1 MVTLAAA
8 LAALVAGSIVSPFAA
23 APPADWLAKVDA
35 ADALWSADDGALPFR
50 SLAGL
55 GNGMLGGLASG
66 SRIYMA
72 GVFSGAL
79 RASVATDL
87 LSTRLSGSA
96 TAPLTPLGALLDLRQ
111 ATYSRRYTGAMPSGG
126 TAGGYT
132 VEQKFYFHRAV
143 PSLLVMEVGVTI
155 PCGCPQRGN
164 LTLLVSHDRPNST
177 DVQDPDPET
186 VAFTHRSLVNGAN
199 VSIGSTIHPE
209 GGALPG
215 KAPVLQVV
223 MIATEVHTP
232 LVHFIFRNYK

>member
-8 LAALVAGSIVSPFAA
+8 LAALVAGSTVSPFAA
-23 APPADWLAKVDA
+23 APPADWRAKVDA

-96 TAPLTPLGALLDLRQ
+96 TAPLTPLGALLDVQRFHSRKHGDAWLAMSRVTRLRSPRWIRISP
-111 ATYSRRYTGAMPSGG
+111 Y
-126 TAGGYT
+126 
-132 VEQKFYFHRAV
+132 
-143 PSLLVMEVGVTI
+143 I
-155 PCGCPQRGN
+155 
-164 LTLLVSHDRPNST
+164 
-177 DVQDPDPET
+177 
-186 VAFTHRSLVNGAN
+186 
-199 VSIGSTIHPE
+199 
-209 GGALPG
+209 
-215 KAPVLQVV
+215 
-223 MIATEVHTP
+223 
-232 LVHFIFRNYK
+232 